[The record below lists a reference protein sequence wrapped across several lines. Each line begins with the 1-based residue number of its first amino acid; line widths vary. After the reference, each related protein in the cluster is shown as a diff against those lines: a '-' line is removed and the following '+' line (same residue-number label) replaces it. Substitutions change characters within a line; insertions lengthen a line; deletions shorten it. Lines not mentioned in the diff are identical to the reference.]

1 MNNSGKLFSSIN
13 DDIITLVDIIL
24 QLNDNGQLDQFI
36 LDNVKNIA
44 STSFFVDTMEDM
56 LYVQEVKHFLE
67 SVFMYL
73 KGYIE
78 KDDLTNSWFKMYDK
92 KQEYYRYIWYNWYLS
107 HNILLPL

>member
-1 MNNSGKLFSSIN
+1 MKKQTKHQYDNMMQVYRKMHEEVVQLAQQVLELEDEEYNLPS
-13 DDIITLVDIIL
+13 DILH
-24 QLNDNGQLDQFI
+24 
-36 LDNVKNIA
+36 
-44 STSFFVDTMEDM
+44 
-56 LYVQEVKHFLE
+56 EVKHFLE

-78 KDDLTNSWFKMYDK
+78 QDDLTNSWFKMYNK